1 MERHVLHSFPG
12 HALPKRTTLT
22 FVILLDV
29 VNPFANMTYPTI
41 VAFSVLRQ
49 LDSNRC

>member
-1 MERHVLHSFPG
+1 MERHVLHPFPG
-12 HALPKRTTLT
+12 HALT
-22 FVILLDV
+22 FVILLGV